1 MSYETKQTIHPFIHV
16 YRDAPLTDNAS
27 NYREAY
33 DEDGFPYDI
42 VDNSGGGLSYNFAS
56 DSISINAKG
65 LYLISYSYN
74 VRNNDNNTGGDTIEF
89 GVSINTPPSTS
100 LVKYYSEVDTEGYSA
115 ALRYVIS
122 NSIFVSCNAG
132 DMIKGYVNGSS
143 TSHDFV
149 TSNRGSTSL
158 SIGLI
163 APYS

>member
-16 YRDAPLTDNAS
+16 YRNAAFVDAE
-27 NYREAY
+27 NYGGSSSAE
-33 DEDGFPYDI
+33 GFPYDTI
-42 VDNSGGGLSYNFAS
+42 DNSGGNLSYNFAS

-74 VRNNDNNTGGDTIEF
+74 VRNNNDNTGGDTIDF

-100 LVKYYSEVDTEGYSA
+100 LVKYYSEVDPEGYSS
-115 ALRYVIS
+115 ALRYVVS
-122 NSIFVSCNAG
+122 NSIFVSCNVG
-132 DMIKGYVNGSS
+132 DVIKGYVGGSG
-143 TSHDFV
+143 TSHEYV